1 LPFKNKNDDEE
12 LVSGTAQTLRSPR
25 SPTLSSVEAALC
37 SSWEEHPLVH
47 EPDRVIVIDD
57 DPSVREAVGSLLRSV
72 GLQAYLHGSVLEF
85 LKAGH
90 VPTCLVLDVRLPGQS
105 GLDFQRELLAA
116 NIHIPIIFIT
126 GYGDISMS
134 VRAIKGGAIEFLTK
148 PLRDQDLLDAVQQ
161 GLVRYRACRENAR
174 TAAAA
179 LRARFWT
186 LIPREQEAWS
196 WWSSPP

>member
-1 LPFKNKNDDEE
+1 
-12 LVSGTAQTLRSPR
+12 
-25 SPTLSSVEAALC
+25 
-37 SSWEEHPLVH
+37 
-47 EPDRVIVIDD
+47 
-57 DPSVREAVGSLLRSV
+57 
-72 GLQAYLHGSVLEF
+72 VLEF

-148 PLRDQDLLDAVQQ
+148 PLHDQDLLDAVQQ

-174 TAAAA
+174 TTAAA

-186 LIPREQEAWS
+186 LIPPEQKAWS